1 MSLFLH
7 VAQCLVIQSFQRP
20 LVLFKQE
27 PTTSL
32 SLAGDHQIDPQQQG
46 DHHVSSAPY
55 QMTVIVA
62 HLFIRIKDRRLVHF
76 HKVCPCL
83 QLLILDLSVK
93 IDVVCFD

>member
-20 LVLFKQE
+20 LVLFKQD

-46 DHHVSSAPY
+46 DHHVPSAPY

-62 HLFIRIKDRRLVHF
+62 HLFIRDKDRRLVHF
-76 HKVCPCL
+76 IRYDPVFNY
-83 QLLILDLSVK
+83 LSFMVK